1 MFIYYV
7 FFKSLK
13 SLSFLQLQNKRV
25 KPSVHAEDNVKTR
38 KQVSV
43 CNGTVLKNCQL
54 SCNDVY
60 KGF

>member
-1 MFIYYV
+1 M
-7 FFKSLK
+7 
-13 SLSFLQLQNKRV
+13 QLQNKRV

-38 KQVSV
+38 KQVSI
-43 CNGTVLKNCQL
+43 CNGTVLKNCKL